1 MSRRS
6 RKRARTKVSMYRRDM
21 PLSASRIDG
30 RRRYFSESREYR
42 SRPYQAPAWTP
53 RYKLSIPTKPP
64 LPYSLVVPGSN
75 ISTNWSSIEPMG
87 FGQKD
92 IRRAVVCIRRVV
104 RKQVLFANRVAGRSG
119 RSPGKHGTYR
129 RNEGSNIICSKR

>member
-42 SRPYQAPAWTP
+42 SRPYQAAAWTP
-53 RYKLSIPTKPP
+53 RYKLRLPTKPP
-64 LPYSLVVPGSN
+64 LPYSLSVKGLPALETYQPTVEVFG
-75 ISTNWSSIEPMG
+75 SSI
-87 FGQKD
+87 KN
-92 IRRAVVCIRRVV
+92 IRRSFLCGRRQIR
-104 RKQVLFANRVAGRSG
+104 KEVLFANRIAGRSG
-119 RSPGKHGTYR
+119 RSPGKDGTYR
-129 RNEGSNIICSKR
+129 RNEGSKITCS